1 MGSLITR
8 FFGIVTSFSA
18 PGVLVASF
26 FRYFVHFGR
35 TYMLLVPSWRGW
47 VGEVALPPSLGF
59 GAVT

>member
-1 MGSLITR
+1 MGLLITG

-18 PGVLVASF
+18 PGVSVSSF

-35 TYMLLVPSWRGW
+35 TYMLLVPSWHGL
-47 VGEVALPPSLGF
+47 VGEIALPPSLGF